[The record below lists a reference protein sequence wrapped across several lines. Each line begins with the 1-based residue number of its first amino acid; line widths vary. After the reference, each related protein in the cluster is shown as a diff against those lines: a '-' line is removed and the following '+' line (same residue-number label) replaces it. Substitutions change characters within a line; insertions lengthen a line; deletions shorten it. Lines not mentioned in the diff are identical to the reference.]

1 MLNLYSGTPG
11 SGKSLDVAKLIYR
24 WIRKYK
30 CNVICVNMSVYRDFI
45 YQEHR
50 NFKINDFTER
60 LFGKRFLKDSIP
72 RSDRGV
78 LYTLHDFDNI
88 SPKFFYDYALKF
100 HKRGKEHQTLIVI
113 DEAQMFFNPTIVKE
127 HNTLSQEC
135 KRRHLPFKLAERS
148 KYYYEDTYRNDWLK
162 FFTQHRHLGFD
173 IILVSQFDKLI
184 DSQVRC
190 LFEYNY
196 IHRKINN
203 YSFGM
208 ILSFLGLS
216 AFLKVQHWYGAKLR
230 CGAEMF
236 FYSKKYAKVYNSY
249 RLYDEIFNKLE
260 KKSDAKAE
268 AQLCEA
274 LASD

>member
-30 CNVICVNMSVYRDFI
+30 CNVICVNMSVHRDFI
-45 YQEHR
+45 YQEHSKFR
-50 NFKINDFTER
+50 FNNFFEKIFK
-60 LFGKRFLKDSIP
+60 KRFFKDKLS
-72 RSDRGV
+72 RSERGV
-78 LYTLHDFDNI
+78 LYTLQDFSKI

-127 HNTLSQEC
+127 FNTLSQEY
-135 KRRHLPFKLAERS
+135 KRRRLPFKIDENS
-148 KYYYEDTYRNDWLK
+148 KYAYEDTYRNDWLK
-162 FFTQHRHLGFD
+162 FFTQHRHLGYD

-184 DSQVRC
+184 DAQVRC

-203 YSFGM
+203 YSFGV
-208 ILSFLGLS
+208 LLTFFGLS
-216 AFLKVQHWYGAKLR
+216 AFIKVQHWYGAKLR
-230 CGAEMF
+230 CGTEMF
-236 FYSKKYAKVYNSY
+236 FYSKKYSKVYNSY
-249 RLYDEIFNKLE
+249 RLYDEIFKKREE
-260 KKSDAKAE
+260 KEKE
-268 AQLCEA
+268 ICEA
-274 LASD
+274 